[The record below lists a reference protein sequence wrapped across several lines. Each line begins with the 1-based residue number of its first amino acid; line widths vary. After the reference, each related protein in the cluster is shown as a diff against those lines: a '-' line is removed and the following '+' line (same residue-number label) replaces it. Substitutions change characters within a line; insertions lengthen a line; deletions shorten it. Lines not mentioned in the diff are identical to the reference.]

1 MSEHTTAEQ
10 KDLIRDLYRTLYEE
24 KSFDAVPEFYAS
36 NVVRHDSL
44 QGSLEGRKAL
54 QGYLQ
59 ASLGGLSDIE
69 ITELHYL
76 VDDDLVAYDFEMAA
90 THSGEL
96 LDVPA
101 TGNRLEIT
109 NAALFR
115 IEDGRVV
122 DEWPRTDMLGLMEGI
137 GVVDLPF

>member
-1 MSEHTTAEQ
+1 MSEHSTSAE
-10 KDLIRDLYRTLYEE
+10 KDLVRELYRTLYEE

-36 NVVRHDSL
+36 DAIRHGGL
-44 QGSLEGRKAL
+44 QGSIEGREAL

-59 ASLGGLSDIE
+59 AAIGGLSDIE
-69 ITELHYL
+69 IRELHCL
-76 VDDDLVAYDFEMAA
+76 AEDDIIVYDFEMAA

-101 TGNRLEIT
+101 TGNRFELT
-109 NAALFR
+109 NAVLFR
-115 IEDGRVV
+115 IEDGQVV